1 VLLVGALSI
10 LFIIKNDRDK
20 EEFES
25 FIGRNSTGSEA
36 SSTSVLT
43 CDSEATLAL
52 VERIIDNEEIDIVIK
67 TKMISL
73 PRFRQYLANVS
84 SPGSVQFSQ
93 KALSYKFGSKGT
105 AKAPHECFAELS
117 IKGSVVVNGSS
128 VGVSLDKQTVE
139 YSIIRNNDGTDGVI
153 MDPLNSIVLFNVKIE

>member
-1 VLLVGALSI
+1 MLVGALSI